1 MVSSRPYL
9 LGAAFLLTAAV
20 SLARPPISGHP
31 IIGTWII
38 RVRTDCTETWQLHS
52 DGTAFYVSGNER
64 SMSEYEISDQPN
76 ADGYFVLSD
85 TVTWTNGKPD
95 CLGTKTPVGD
105 RAVNYLF
112 PTQTGGFMVCNRSSA
127 DACVGTLVRWP
138 HIDPKP

>member
-1 MVSSRPYL
+1 MASPRLYL
-9 LGAAFLLTAAV
+9 LGAVFFLAAAV
-20 SLARPPISGHP
+20 SLARPPLSGHP

-38 RVRTDCTETWQLHS
+38 RVRGTACTETWQLHS

-105 RAVNYLF
+105 RAVNYLL
-112 PTQTGGFMVCNRSSA
+112 QTPAGGFMVCNRPSV
-127 DACVGTLVRWP
+127 DACVGPLVRAP
-138 HIDPKP
+138 HVDS